1 MEGTGGDTPVEK
13 ACSVGENE
21 KDMSRSNYAKDIDHD
36 GCYKRTKISSAF
48 EQQIINVSL

>member
-1 MEGTGGDTPVEK
+1 MEGTEGDSSVEK

-36 GCYKRTKISSAF
+36 GCYKRTKVAPAF
-48 EQQIINVSL
+48 RKRIIVSL